1 MAPGAADGEQV
12 ARRVAVEWESRIRRL
27 LASDPDLAGPLRQL
41 LLEGA
46 GAEQPGDGA
55 RAGWITQD
63 VRVSGHG
70 RAYVLGRGVQQN
82 TGP

>member
-1 MAPGAADGEQV
+1 
-12 ARRVAVEWESRIRRL
+12 
-27 LASDPDLAGPLRQL
+27 L

-46 GAEQPGDGA
+46 GAEQPEHSV

-70 RAYVLGRGVQQN
+70 KAYVLGQGVQQN